1 MKGKLN
7 DNDIR
12 HAAEFLNVGPAVIK
26 AVLEVET
33 SNKGGFISGTD
44 KPVILFEGHIFWKQL
59 KQRNIDPLKY
69 ATTNMYSDILYPK
82 WTKQYYKGGI
92 KEWDR
97 LNRAVCI
104 NKEAALESAS
114 WGLAQIMGFNYKVCG
129 CKDVNEFVSKMEESE
144 GSQLELFMHFIKNN
158 RMDCYLRNKDWKG
171 FARRYN
177 GPCYAQNKY
186 DEKLEKAYKLYIN
199 KI

>member
-1 MKGKLN
+1 MKVKLN

-12 HAAEFLNVGPAVIK
+12 HAAELLNVEPAVIK

-69 ATTNMYSDILYPK
+69 ATTNMYSDILYLK

-144 GSQLELFMHFIKNN
+144 GSQLELFMRFIRNN
-158 RMDCYLRNKDWKG
+158 RIDCYLRNKDWKG
-171 FARRYN
+171 FARHYN

-186 DEKLEKAYKLYIN
+186 DEKLEKAYNRYK
-199 KI
+199 

>member
-12 HAAEFLNVGPAVIK
+12 RAAELLNVEPAVIK

-69 ATTNMYSDILYPK
+69 SNNNMYSDILYPK

-144 GSQLELFMHFIKNN
+144 GSQLELFMRFIRNN

-171 FARRYN
+171 FARYYN
-177 GPCYAQNKY
+177 GPGYAQNKY
-186 DEKLEKAYKLYIN
+186 DEKLEKAYNRYK
-199 KI
+199 